1 MPGLAIEGGSL
12 ATLNWAYP
20 TVPQVNLNSR
30 QVTVNA
36 GKALGGSTVINAMIF
51 VSACLHTPLFSFS
64 IPSNLRL

>member
-51 VSACLHTPLFSFS
+51 VSA
-64 IPSNLRL
+64 